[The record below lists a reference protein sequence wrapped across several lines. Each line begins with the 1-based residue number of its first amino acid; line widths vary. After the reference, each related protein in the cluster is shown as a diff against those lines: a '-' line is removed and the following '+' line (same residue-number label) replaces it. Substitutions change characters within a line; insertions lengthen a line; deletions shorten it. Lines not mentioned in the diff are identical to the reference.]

1 MAAVELALPAGWD
14 RDEVNRTLLYH
25 SKIAHALTVQRTALE
40 SALIPVTAYIL
51 ISGVECYRR
60 HPELMT
66 EIAAT
71 VAPEELGARGR
82 TLGNQIDT
90 VHLWSIA
97 NIYLVGRSVLAGAGM
112 LDFDADVTRS
122 AIVFDFW
129 KRAAAAFRAD
139 GTLQAADVGGIV
151 TPYAEHVAEIVAGC
165 LPVRDDAHRA
175 RLSRLNALL
184 TSYLFLLYFDTRAGY
199 QDSGPYPLPDGR
211 VLLLRAFNRFGVS
224 DFPWSREVAAD
235 LPYSTVL
242 AAFVLDGVDLHV
254 TDFGTAVTEPPDYLD
269 RLVAFGLFDP
279 TSGHPLPIIEAD
291 ALALGDAVKNAQ
303 RRLYRMIAAMTRHEK
318 LDAGAYVYFTFLR
331 PFAQAAGIAE
341 RLDWTMPRDSLDL
354 YSLLEL
360 FESTPEI
367 ETDATMY
374 YPPIP
379 SP

>member
-1 MAAVELALPAGWD
+1 VAGSELVLPAGWD

-25 SKIAHALTVQRTALE
+25 SEIAHALTVQRTALE

-66 EIAAT
+66 EIAAAVT
-71 VAPEELGARGR
+71 PEELGARGR
-82 TLGNQIDT
+82 ELGNQIDT

-112 LDFDADVTRS
+112 LDFEADVTRT
-122 AIVFDFW
+122 AVVFDFW

-139 GTLQAADVGGIV
+139 GTLQAADAGGIV
-151 TPYAEHVAEIVAGC
+151 TPYSDHITEIVAGC
-165 LPVRDDAHRA
+165 LPVRDDEHRA

-199 QDSGPYPLPDGR
+199 QDTGPYGLPDGR
-211 VLLLRAFNRFGVS
+211 VLLLRAFNRFGAS
-224 DFPWSREVAAD
+224 DFPWSHDVAAD
-235 LPYSTVL
+235 LPYSTAL

-254 TDFGTAVTEPPDYLD
+254 TDFGTAVTDPSDYLD

-279 TSGHPLPIIEAD
+279 TSGRPLPIIESD
-291 ALALGDAVKNAQ
+291 ALALGDAVKAAQ
-303 RRLYRMIAAMTRHEK
+303 RNLYRLIAGMTRHEK

-331 PFAQAAGIAE
+331 PFAEAAGIAD
-341 RLDWTMPRDSLDL
+341 RLDWSMPRDSLDL
-354 YSLLEL
+354 YPLLEL

-367 ETDATMY
+367 ETDSTMY

-379 SP
+379 